1 MGEPKKLE
9 VKPNKKV
16 KIRNINK
23 YIYLWWCGQEK
34 QNKNRR
40 GGWHKIC
47 LAELFAIMRNI
58 ILILV

>member
-40 GGWHKIC
+40 GGGIKSAW
-47 LAELFAIMRNI
+47 LSYLQS
-58 ILILV
+58 

>member
-23 YIYLWWCGQEK
+23 YRVWDPLPFSAVIVAE
-34 QNKNRR
+34 
-40 GGWHKIC
+40 IP
-47 LAELFAIMRNI
+47 LAC
-58 ILILV
+58 